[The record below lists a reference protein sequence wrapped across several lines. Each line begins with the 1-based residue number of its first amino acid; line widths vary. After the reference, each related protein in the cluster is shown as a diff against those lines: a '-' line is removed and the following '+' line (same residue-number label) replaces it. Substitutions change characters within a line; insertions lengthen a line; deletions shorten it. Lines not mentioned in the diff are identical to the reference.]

1 MMLKNKLAIITGSNR
16 GIGKTIV
23 KIFAENG
30 SDIIACVRTQ
40 SDDFS
45 NYIINL
51 QQFTNVKIEIIS
63 FDFENYDEVKE
74 AVKKIVSYKREV
86 DILVNNAGVANG
98 NIFQMTPI
106 SELEKTLKINFISQ
120 VLFTQGVSRLMSRA
134 KKGSIINISSI
145 SGIIN
150 EPGTLSYG
158 SSKAALIFA
167 TKIMATE
174 LGKDNIRVN
183 SVAPSLTRTDMY
195 EQMDEKAR
203 YKMIESSAL
212 KRVCKPEE
220 VANVVMFLASDL
232 SSFVSGQTVRVDGCY
247 TN

>member
-1 MMLKNKLAIITGSNR
+1 
-16 GIGKTIV
+16 
-23 KIFAENG
+23 
-30 SDIIACVRTQ
+30 
-40 SDDFS
+40 
-45 NYIINL
+45 
-51 QQFTNVKIEIIS
+51 
-63 FDFENYDEVKE
+63 
-74 AVKKIVSYKREV
+74 
-86 DILVNNAGVANG
+86 
-98 NIFQMTPI
+98 
-106 SELEKTLKINFISQ
+106 
-120 VLFTQGVSRLMSRA
+120 MSRA